1 MSEELVK
8 NQYTDVAKK
17 LDGVA
22 LSVLGAENV
31 HNFEKSYMMALAIK
45 DLSTLLSPDYMKPIM
60 FLQGNKLGFKTD
72 KDKDGGYPEPT
83 VKNCLIE
90 ATLLGLQSTG
100 NHFNIIAGNMYA
112 TKEGLGHLLN
122 KIKGLKWR
130 VIPGIPTIKDNSALV
145 TMKIE
150 WSMNGG
156 NQEVQELPIPIKVN
170 NFMGVDAVI
179 GKATRK
185 ARHWLF
191 SNITGLEVGEG
202 DVQDI
207 VHVVVDSKTMP
218 KVNIEDKETQR
229 LKSLIS
235 QCNTTDELECLLPD
249 VGDNLQSF
257 YQEKYDEILG
267 NLNR

>member
-1 MSEELVK
+1 MSNLVQ
-8 NQYTDVAKK
+8 NQYTEVAKK

-31 HNFEKSYMMALAIK
+31 NNFEKSYTMALAIK
-45 DLSTLLSPDYMKPIM
+45 ELSTLLSADYMKPIM

-72 KDKDGGYPEPT
+72 KDKDGGYPEAT

-90 ATLLGLQSTG
+90 ATLLGLESTG

-130 VIPGIPTIKDNSALV
+130 VIPGIPQIKDNSALI

-156 NQEVQELPIPIKVN
+156 KQEVQELPIPIKVN

-191 SNITGLEVGEG
+191 NNLTGIEVGEG

-207 VHVVVDSKTMP
+207 VHVVVDSKPTQP
-218 KVNIEDKETQR
+218 NIQDKETER

-235 QCNTTDELECLLPD
+235 QCKTTTELEILLPE